1 MKAREFNRIW
11 GKPWDWEYLLQI
23 EKRKLKEM
31 AEYFKRTQTTVG
43 WEFQV
48 RDCELCVKL
57 IDINCEKD
65 PYYKMWLENC
75 YGETALKNG
84 TFNKFHVTKH
94 VNFNNIKRF
103 LPNIDIDNK
112 MIRFNCC
119 GQHAGLSYKEF
130 NEVSKEAFNDEVNK
144 AIMELS

>member
-31 AEYFKRTQTTVG
+31 AEYFKRYQLTVG

-57 IDINCEKD
+57 IDIICEKD
-65 PYYKMWLENC
+65 PYYRMWIENC
-75 YGETALKNG
+75 YGETAFKNG
-84 TFNKFHVTKH
+84 TFRNFPVTKH
-94 VNFNNIKRF
+94 INLNNIQRF
-103 LPNIDIDNK
+103 LPHRIIRPEMLDDIK
-112 MIRFNCC
+112 LELRQRKALYLYHKIRTYRMFTWW
-119 GQHAGLSYKEF
+119 
-130 NEVSKEAFNDEVNK
+130 D
-144 AIMELS
+144 

>member
-11 GKPWDWEYLLQI
+11 GKPWDWEFLLQI

-57 IDINCEKD
+57 IDIICEKD

-103 LPNIDIDNK
+103 LPHIDIDNK
-112 MIRFNCC
+112 NPDRIDYIKLELRQRKALYLYNKIRTYRMFTWW
-119 GQHAGLSYKEF
+119 
-130 NEVSKEAFNDEVNK
+130 D
-144 AIMELS
+144 